1 MLILPVPRR
10 MEKTCYLEGKL
21 NLVHNTPSPGKY
33 CRKWE
38 RWQQA
43 NNQQPQ
49 QLFSTTDNSNR
60 WKDNAQLHMVKRLN
74 TLLSWKKN
82 SGLSL
87 STFTFLNFFQQ
98 QLHEVLQCFDVLN
111 STKCWFLSARW
122 QESLEIFRHKMSS
135 DVHCFVIHVRKINC
149 VSHLHTKPTLNK
161 LFKTS
166 FLLYLT
172 ESIVEECCIESWL
185 Y

>member
-1 MLILPVPRR
+1 MFTILHHQENTAENEKDDNKQTINSHNNYFPQQIIRTD
-10 MEKTCYLEGKL
+10 EKTMHK
-21 NLVHNTPSPGKY
+21 
-33 CRKWE
+33 
-38 RWQQA
+38 
-43 NNQQPQ
+43 
-49 QLFSTTDNSNR
+49 
-60 WKDNAQLHMVKRLN
+60 VKRLN

-82 SGLSL
+82 SGLLL

-149 VSHLHTKPTLNK
+149 VSHLVIQK
-161 LFKTS
+161 L
-166 FLLYLT
+166 L
-172 ESIVEECCIESWL
+172 
-185 Y
+185 

>member
-1 MLILPVPRR
+1 MFTILHHQENTAESERDDNKQTINSHNNYFPQQIIRTD
-10 MEKTCYLEGKL
+10 EKTMLK
-21 NLVHNTPSPGKY
+21 
-33 CRKWE
+33 
-38 RWQQA
+38 
-43 NNQQPQ
+43 
-49 QLFSTTDNSNR
+49 
-60 WKDNAQLHMVKRLN
+60 VKRLN
-74 TLLSWKKN
+74 ALLSWKKN

-149 VSHLHTKPTLNK
+149 VSHLVIQK
-161 LFKTS
+161 L
-166 FLLYLT
+166 L
-172 ESIVEECCIESWL
+172 
-185 Y
+185 

>member
-1 MLILPVPRR
+1 MFTILHHQENTAESERDDNKQTINSHNNYFPQQIILTD
-10 MEKTCYLEGKL
+10 EKTM
-21 NLVHNTPSPGKY
+21 HNCTWWSDWIL
-33 CRKWE
+33 CFHE
-38 RWQQA
+38 
-43 NNQQPQ
+43 
-49 QLFSTTDNSNR
+49 
-60 WKDNAQLHMVKRLN
+60 
-74 TLLSWKKN
+74 KKN

-135 DVHCFVIHVRKINC
+135 YVHCFVIHVCKINC
-149 VSHLHTKPTLNK
+149 VSHLHTKATLNK
-161 LFKTS
+161 LFKNS